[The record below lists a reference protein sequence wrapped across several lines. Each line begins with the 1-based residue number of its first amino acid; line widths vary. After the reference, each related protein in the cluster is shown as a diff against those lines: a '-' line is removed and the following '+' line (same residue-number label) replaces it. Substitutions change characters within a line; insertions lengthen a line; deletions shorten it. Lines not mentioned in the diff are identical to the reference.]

1 MPFLFTTKTLS
12 NIIIKLKQTY
22 ALDVRAL
29 SLMRIAICV
38 VLLVDL
44 LIRSF
49 SIKAFFTN
57 EGIMPLEILKDYN
70 WHPYYFSF
78 HALSGELW
86 WQVLLFILNAVCICF
101 LLIGYRT
108 RLFTFICWTFLVSL
122 QNRNPFILQGG
133 DDLLRLI
140 LLWGIFLPW
149 GERYS
154 VSAKKSEQTNSYL
167 SLANLGYLLLIFSV
181 YFFSALL
188 KTSPEWRSEGTAI
201 YYALSLDQ
209 LRLPLG
215 TLLYKF
221 PTLMKVL
228 TFIVFYLE
236 LIAPIFLIIP
246 FVSNRWRLIGIISIA
261 SLHIGICCTLY
272 VGLFYIIGLT
282 TLIGAIPTK
291 TMDWLEQKFHTL
303 RSNKVTII
311 ENGSQSNFILST
323 FHSLK
328 NWFIGAVIT
337 YCLVLNLSNV
347 RWFPFVMERYIV
359 DIGKAFRLEQNWGMF
374 APFILKDDGWLVYSG
389 FSKNNTYIDI
399 KHEGKLSNF
408 TKPENI
414 VSEFESD
421 RWRKYSENYV
431 FNNNNYI
438 RPYYCKYLLKKWNK
452 EHPENQITELNIF
465 FMKEVSLP
473 DYKTKPIEKLALCNC
488 HEND

>member
-1 MPFLFTTKTLS
+1 
-12 NIIIKLKQTY
+12 
-22 ALDVRAL
+22 
-29 SLMRIAICV
+29 MRIAVSI

-44 LIRSF
+44 MIRSF

-57 EGIMPLEILKDYN
+57 EGLITIDILKSYN

-78 HALSGELW
+78 HALSGDLW
-86 WQVLLFILNAVCICF
+86 WQILLFILNAVCIIL

-108 RLFTFICWTFLVSL
+108 KVFTFICWAFLVSM

-133 DDLLRLI
+133 DDLLRLM

-149 GERYS
+149 GERYAIN
-154 VSAKKSEQTNSYL
+154 AKNSTHANQHL
-167 SLANLGYLLLIFSV
+167 SLANLGYLFLIFSV

-188 KTSPEWRSEGTAI
+188 KTSPEWHTDGTAI

-209 LRLPLG
+209 IRMPLG

-221 PTLMKVL
+221 PMAMKVL
-228 TFIVFYLE
+228 TFLVYYIE
-236 LIAPIFLIIP
+236 LIGPLFFILP
-246 FVSNRWRLIGIISIA
+246 FVSTRTRLIGIISIA
-261 SLHIGICCTLY
+261 LLHLGICSTLY

-282 TLIGAIPTK
+282 TLLGAIPTT
-291 TMDWLEQKFHTL
+291 TMDWLEKKLPLPQSATVENISQKT
-303 RSNKVTII
+303 RP
-311 ENGSQSNFILST
+311 NFIEGI
-323 FHSLK
+323 FFPLK
-328 NWFIGAVIT
+328 NCFLGAVIV
-337 YCLVLNLSNV
+337 YCLALNFSHV
-347 RWFPFVMERYIV
+347 KWFPFVMETSV
-359 DIGKAFRLEQNWGMF
+359 TNIGKALRLEQNWGMF

-389 FSKNNTYIDI
+389 FNKNNSYIDI
-399 KHEGKLSNF
+399 KHDGKPSDF
-408 TKPENI
+408 TKPKNI

-431 FNNNNYI
+431 FNNNNYL

-452 EHPENQITELNIF
+452 EHPENKISELNIF

-488 HEND
+488 HDSD